1 MLTLAPRE
9 RLRLRAAD
17 IDELLR
23 FDDDYEAIANF
34 AYSLAQKTIV
44 HLYYEVLE
52 KQYAK
57 IMKRKMGKNK
67 SP

>member
-1 MLTLAPRE
+1 MP
-9 RLRLRAAD
+9 AAN
-17 IDELLR
+17 IDKLLR
-23 FDDDYEAIANF
+23 FDDDYEVIAHF
-34 AYSLAQKTIV
+34 AYRLAQKTIV

>member
-1 MLTLAPRE
+1 V
-9 RLRLRAAD
+9 RAAH

-34 AYSLAQKTIV
+34 AYRLAQKTIV
-44 HLYYEVLE
+44 DLYYEVLE

>member
-1 MLTLAPRE
+1 
-9 RLRLRAAD
+9 
-17 IDELLR
+17 LR

-34 AYSLAQKTIV
+34 AYRLAQKTIV